1 MADTHN
7 CSSDAFC
14 NNTHGSFNC
23 TCKPGFTGD
32 GENCTGSI
40 FSGTSLC
47 SLMTAE
53 TLSYF
58 FHSLPLLQLAC
69 HNNAMTELDLGEAG
83 GLGG

>member
-1 MADTHN
+1 
-7 CSSDAFC
+7 
-14 NNTHGSFNC
+14 
-23 TCKPGFTGD
+23 
-32 GENCTGSI
+32 
-40 FSGTSLC
+40 
-47 SLMTAE
+47 MTAE